1 MLEEV
6 KLDNIR
12 VCYKQ
17 NMNAQGFKNVDIYA
31 SNPWNANANAKLLN
45 VIQGRHVFYGFKFS
59 SFKLKP

>member
-1 MLEEV
+1 MLEV

-31 SNPWNANANAKLLN
+31 SNPWNANANGK
-45 VIQGRHVFYGFKFS
+45 IT
-59 SFKLKP
+59 SFGLETWEDGSRI